1 MNMVNIG
8 FGNIVNVSRVL
19 AIVGPEAAPV
29 KRMVQ
34 EAKASG
40 QLIDGTCGRRT
51 RAVIVTDG
59 NYLVLS
65 ALQPETIA
73 ARVSAGGALE
83 E

>member
-1 MNMVNIG
+1 MCIRDS
-8 FGNIVNVSRVL
+8 ITRVL

>member
-29 KRMVQ
+29 KHMVQ